1 MKKDTKVKIIMI
13 KVVKILTL
21 VLGVDDSPMKVQNI
35 SWGYARACEKY
46 GKSDTFIAKN
56 FLK

>member
-35 SWGYARACEKY
+35 S
-46 GKSDTFIAKN
+46 
-56 FLK
+56 